1 MKTKSLL
8 YHGTLI
14 SLSMIAAT
22 AMAQDVPNGD
32 FSNWDTRSIPTEYG
46 GGSYSSPSG
55 YWDCTNILNPACAK
69 KVEGRTSGSSAIE
82 LTSQELDLT
91 PFGMSTYTT
100 SMVSMNDYLKEATGE
115 KYERG
120 VPCTRV
126 PARYLTFWY
135 KYQPQGDDKARV
147 YINFA
152 ESRIIIPNVTISR
165 HNYTDITEATSD
177 WTFGYV
183 DLSGIASDETLN
195 ECGIAQY
202 AITISSSPQLSDG
215 NNDAGLEYSTG
226 GNVGSKLT
234 ITDLKFSYSSTPT
247 ETEIEEET
255 DAFKWTGTNKRT
267 NAKYVLGAINGDP
280 SNAFFLELSRI
291 NAASAAQVDEAMEAD
306 PNYWETFFSNYTEF
320 NIGEAMTTTDNVKQ
334 LAVRGV
340 TLTANQFS
348 GYEELETITLDGLN
362 GAYSVPDGCFANMD
376 GDHHHLTNI
385 TCNNMTSITLGSG
398 ILTGTTGS
406 NLVIETENEDV
417 AKTWYDYKTANSC
430 SYTVYLNGTEYVPTG
445 VEAVSAEKQTK
456 GGAAYNIAGQQVGDS
471 YQDIVIKDGKKVI
484 K

>member
-8 YHGTLI
+8 FHGTLI

-32 FSNWDTRSIPTEYG
+32 FSSWETRSIPTEYG

-82 LTSQELDLT
+82 LTSQTLDLT

-100 SMVSMNDYLKEATGE
+100 SMVSMNDYLKEMSNAE
-115 KYERG
+115 YERG

-135 KYQPQGDDKARV
+135 KYQPQCDDNARV
-147 YINFA
+147 YIEFDA
-152 ESRIIIPNVTISR
+152 SRVIVPNVTISR
-165 HNYTDITEATSD
+165 HCVTDITEATSD

-183 DLSGIASDETLN
+183 DLSSVSGIDW
-195 ECGIAQY
+195 CKGY
-202 AITISSSPQLSDG
+202 AITISSSKQTGD
-215 NNDAGLEYSTG
+215 NAGINYSTG
-226 GNVGSKLT
+226 GSVDSKLT

-247 ETEIEEET
+247 EMEIAEES

-267 NAKYVLGAINGDP
+267 NAKYVLGAINGNPD
-280 SNAFFLELSRI
+280 NAFFLELSRVD
-291 NAASAAQVDEAMEAD
+291 AASAAQVDEEMEAD

-334 LAVRGV
+334 LAVSGV
-340 TLTANQFS
+340 ALAANQFS
-348 GYEELETITLDGLN
+348 GYEEIETITLDGLN
-362 GAYSVPDGCFANMD
+362 GAYSIPDGCFANMD
-376 GDHHHLTNI
+376 GEHHHLTTI

-406 NLVIETENEDV
+406 NLVIETANESV

-430 SYTVYLNGTEYVPTG
+430 SYTVYLDGTEYVPTG
-445 VEAVSAEKQTK
+445 VEAVSAEKQAK
-456 GGAAYNIAGQQVGDS
+456 GGAAYNIAGQKVSDG

>member
-1 MKTKSLL
+1 MTCMMSF
-8 YHGTLI
+8 
-14 SLSMIAAT
+14 AT
-22 AMAQDVPNGD
+22 TATAQDVPNGD
-32 FSNWDTRSIPTEYG
+32 FSNWDTRSIPTAYG

-82 LTSQELDLT
+82 LTSQTLDLT
-91 PFGMSTYTT
+91 PFGKSTYTT
-100 SMVSMNDYLKEATGE
+100 SMVSMNDYLKEVTGE

-147 YINFA
+147 YIEFD
-152 ESRIIIPNVTISR
+152 ESRVIIPDVTISR
-165 HNYTDITEATSD
+165 HCVTDITEAATD

-183 DLSGIASDETLN
+183 DLGNIASDETLSSV
-195 ECGIAQY
+195 GIQGY
-202 AITISSSPQLSDG
+202 AITVSSSPQLGDNASIY
-215 NNDAGLEYSTG
+215 NSTG

-247 ETEIEEET
+247 ETEITEET

-267 NAKYVLGAINGDP
+267 NAKYVLGAINGNPD
-280 SNAFFLELSRI
+280 NAFFLELSRVD
-291 NAASAAQVDEAMEAD
+291 AASAAQVDEEMEAD

-320 NIGEAMTTTDNVKQ
+320 NIGKAMTTTDNVKQ
-334 LAVRGV
+334 LAVSGV
-340 TLTANQFS
+340 ALAANQFS
-348 GYEELETITLDGLN
+348 GYEELKTITLDGLN
-362 GAYSVPDGCFANMD
+362 GAYSIPDGCFANMD
-376 GDHHHLTNI
+376 GKHHHLTTI

-406 NLVIETENEDV
+406 NLVIETANEDV

-445 VEAVSAEKQTK
+445 VEAISAEKQAK
-456 GGAAYNIAGQQVGDS
+456 GGAAYNIAGQQAGDG

>member
-82 LTSQELDLT
+82 LTSQTLDLT
-91 PFGMSTYTT
+91 QYGMGTMTT
-100 SMVSMNDYLKEATGE
+100 SMVSMDNYVKEVIEHEG
-115 KYERG
+115 YERG
-120 VPCTRV
+120 VSITKV
-126 PARYLTFWY
+126 PAKYLTFWY
-135 KYQPQGDDKARV
+135 KYQPQGNDNAKVRIEFTEDKV
-147 YINFA
+147 VVL
-152 ESRIIIPNVTISR
+152 NVTR
-165 HNYTDITEATSD
+165 ALHCQTYITEAASD

-183 DLSGIASDETLN
+183 DLTYGSN
-195 ECGIAQY
+195 ENTPSAYLPDIDWFKSY
-202 AITISSSPQLSDG
+202 SINISSSKS
-215 NNDAGLEYSTG
+215 SG

-334 LAVRGV
+334 LAVSGV

-362 GAYSVPDGCFANMD
+362 GAYSIPDGCFANMD

-445 VEAVSAEKQTK
+445 VEAVSAEKQAK
-456 GGAAYNIAGQQVGDS
+456 GGAAYNIAGRQVGDN